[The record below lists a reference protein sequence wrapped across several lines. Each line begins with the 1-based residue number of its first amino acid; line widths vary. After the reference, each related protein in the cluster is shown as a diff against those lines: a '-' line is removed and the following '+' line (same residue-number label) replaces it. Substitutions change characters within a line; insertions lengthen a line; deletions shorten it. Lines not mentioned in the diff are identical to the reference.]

1 MTLYLDI
8 SALVKLF
15 VAEPHSDAVR
25 SGVTDAEAC
34 SASHLTLVESHATF
48 ARMRTAGRL
57 DDAGYALTV
66 SVLDRFWHDVA
77 VVPVDEHVVSAGVGI
92 ARRHALRGYD
102 AMQLASALEAA
113 QVSPVVFASFDA
125 ELEAAAA
132 REGLPLL
139 PR

>member
-1 MTLYLDI
+1 VNLYLDT

-25 SGVTDAEAC
+25 SGVADTDAC
-34 SASHLTLVESHATF
+34 TTSHLTLIETHATF
-48 ARMRTAGRL
+48 ARMRAAGRL
-57 DDAGYALTV
+57 DDAAHARTV
-66 SVLDRFWHDVA
+66 SVLGRFWDDVA
-77 VVPVDEHVVSAGVGI
+77 VVPAAEHVVSAGVAV

-102 AMQLASALEAA
+102 AMQLASALDAA
-113 QVSPVVFASFDA
+113 EVAPVVFASFDG